1 MNELQ
6 TIEIQASKRYNVLI
20 GDNLLGESGRYILEC
35 LGAPCTAVLV
45 SDDEVHKI
53 YADRVKASLKA
64 AGFRIEEFVFPH
76 GEQNKTPETVNA
88 LWRFMAQREI
98 TRADIIVALG
108 GGVVGDVSGF
118 AASSYLRGVDFVQ
131 IPTSLLA
138 MVDAS
143 IGGKTAV
150 NLPEGKNLVGAFW
163 QPKLVLSDYSVLE
176 TLPAEYFT
184 DGLAEVIKYGFINDK
199 ELLTAL
205 KKDRFDSEEIIS
217 RAIKDKKALVE
228 ADERDCGARQL
239 LNLGHTLGH
248 AVEKCSDFSLSHG
261 RAVAIGMALVTKAA
275 VKRNLC
281 RADVLTE
288 LLGLLQKYNLPSD
301 TTYEAEE
308 IYRFALHDKKRA
320 GQNLTLVLP
329 ICLGKSVLYPLKA
342 EELAGFIKDGI
353 SYGKEN

>member
-45 SDDEVHKI
+45 SYDEVHKI
-53 YADRVKASLKA
+53 YADRVKNSLKA

-163 QPKLVLSDYSVLE
+163 QPKLVLSDYSILE
-176 TLPAEYFT
+176 TLPEEYCT

-199 ELLTAL
+199 ELLTA
-205 KKDRFDSEEIIS
+205 
-217 RAIKDKKALVE
+217 
-228 ADERDCGARQL
+228 
-239 LNLGHTLGH
+239 
-248 AVEKCSDFSLSHG
+248 
-261 RAVAIGMALVTKAA
+261 
-275 VKRNLC
+275 
-281 RADVLTE
+281 
-288 LLGLLQKYNLPSD
+288 
-301 TTYEAEE
+301 
-308 IYRFALHDKKRA
+308 
-320 GQNLTLVLP
+320 
-329 ICLGKSVLYPLKA
+329 
-342 EELAGFIKDGI
+342 
-353 SYGKEN
+353 